1 MTQYNPKINDKGE
14 YTPFYGWSVIL
25 NIDTDL
31 KFIENYIKNN
41 NMINKYYS
49 ALPSESYHMTLYNI
63 WCNGSE
69 LLNHQK
75 RVIDTNFAPDMIE
88 LLGKQS
94 KNINFFNPKG
104 CINDLLYKIYFEC
117 QENKIDPVK
126 LIIKNIYVGE
136 NIAIVFDYPSQSFD
150 KMNILRQ
157 NIIKICERDDKMGV
171 YHITLAYKY
180 KDIPPDH
187 IKLIMK
193 EINTLIMLLSKQTL
207 IINNPFVSYFSDMT
221 SFLPFKHSL
230 HL

>member
-75 RVIDTNFAPDMIE
+75 RVIDTNFTPDMIE

-207 IINNPFVSYFSDMT
+207 IINKPFVSYFSDMT

>member
-94 KNINFFNPKG
+94 KNINDTIG
-104 CINDLLYKIYFEC
+104 
-117 QENKIDPVK
+117 
-126 LIIKNIYVGE
+126 
-136 NIAIVFDYPSQSFD
+136 
-150 KMNILRQ
+150 
-157 NIIKICERDDKMGV
+157 
-171 YHITLAYKY
+171 
-180 KDIPPDH
+180 
-187 IKLIMK
+187 
-193 EINTLIMLLSKQTL
+193 
-207 IINNPFVSYFSDMT
+207 
-221 SFLPFKHSL
+221 
-230 HL
+230 